1 MTKNANKKMAIAKG
15 GREVNEKEEK
25 GIFKIY
31 ERKGFHGI
39 LFLLAICSTH
49 SLPWHAGKMIYGVQ
63 FFFLQR
69 VKIKNHFR
77 TYWDFFLSKR
87 RWLLKNIFFCCP
99 ITFQFRFKT
108 FYWYPFLLVIL
119 CFVKWV
125 KVQHKIAIFSS
136 LKLN

>member
-1 MTKNANKKMAIAKG
+1 MAIAKG

-49 SLPWHAGKMIYGVQ
+49 SLPWHAGKMIYRVQ

-87 RWLLKNIFFCCP
+87 RWLLKNIFFAVQLLFNLGSRHF
-99 ITFQFRFKT
+99 IDIL
-108 FYWYPFLLVIL
+108 FLLVIL
-119 CFVKWV
+119 CFVKGV
-125 KVQHKIAIFSS
+125 KVQHKIVIFKS